1 MFSAMNVR
9 SLGYRTDLIFQRFG
23 GEIVDRGSYLV
34 LLTPSNPAYRWGNM
48 LLFADPPEEDDL
60 VRWRQLF
67 AREVGTPPE
76 VNHMVFAW
84 DTVDGE
90 AGYIQPFLDAGFEIE
105 RNVVLSTDA
114 VHLPPKVKD
123 DIDISPLET
132 KGEWQAAL
140 ELELL
145 CRDEGEDQAGYR
157 TFIERKMAQYRE
169 MIAAGMGR
177 WFGAFL
183 DGKLVADMGLFV
195 EDGIGRFQSVKT
207 HPAYR
212 RRGIC
217 GTMVHAVARR
227 GLEKMG
233 AETLVMIADSEYHAA
248 KIYESVGFEPT
259 ERIVGIER
267 K

>member
-1 MFSAMNVR
+1 MKVR
-9 SLGYRTDLIFQRFG
+9 SLGMRTDLAFQRFG

-34 LLTPSNPAYRWGNM
+34 LLTPSNPGYRWDNM
-48 LLFADPPEEDDL
+48 LLFADPPGEGDFE
-60 VRWRQLF
+60 RWRHLF
-67 AREVGTPPE
+67 AREVGIPPE
-76 VNHMVFAW
+76 VDHMVFAW

-90 AGYIQPFLDAGFEIE
+90 TGYVRPFLDAGFELDKS
-105 RNVVLSTDA
+105 VVLSTDA
-114 VHLPPKVKD
+114 VHPAPKVND
-123 DIDISPLET
+123 DIAIRPLQT
-132 KGEWQAAL
+132 DAEWRAAL
-140 ELELL
+140 ELDAVL
-145 CRDEGEDQAGYR
+145 CREEGEEEAGYR

-177 WFGAFL
+177 WFGAFVE
-183 DGKLVADMGLFV
+183 GKLVADMGLFV

-217 GTMVHAVARR
+217 GTMVHDVARR
-227 GLEKMG
+227 GLEEME
-233 AETLVMIADSEYHAA
+233 AQTLVMIADAGYHAA
-248 KIYESVGFEPT
+248 RIYESVGFEPT